1 MHLRPLRARLLGAL
15 LVLPQATGAS
25 DLELDP
31 RVWPAAPSGPSSCP
45 AWLAAA
51 GPPELL
57 VTRSAHES
65 ARLELCGPGA
75 TGPRTLASG
84 TGWFLNWADFPAAA
98 RLRDGSVLAAWLEL
112 LPGEAHS
119 YGTRFALLDPR
130 GARRGD
136 VRPLE
141 EHRGPGEHGFVS
153 LAPLDDERFLALWLD
168 GRAAGAHGAGE
179 TRVYARTIGADG
191 TLGAEQLVDPRACSC
206 CPTALVR
213 VAGGA
218 LLAAWRD
225 RSDEELRDIALARFE
240 GERWSEPERLRAD
253 GWKIDGCPVNGP
265 RLAASAAHVAA
276 TWFTGADG
284 SVRVALGDERGRGF
298 GPPVRVDDGAPEG
311 RGDAAF
317 LPDGSL
323 LVGWMEHDSRRST
336 WRVRR
341 VTPSGEVGPS
351 LVVAEVSSERSS
363 GFLRLASD
371 AEGVLVAYTETEPER
386 SVRVRRIVLHG
397 PPPGAGR

>member
-15 LVLPQATGAS
+15 LVLQQATGAS

-31 RVWPAAPSGPSSCP
+31 RVWPAAPSGASSCP
-45 AWLAAA
+45 SWLVAA

-65 ARLELCGPGA
+65 ARLELNGPGA
-75 TGPRTLASG
+75 QSSRTLASG

-98 RLRDGSVLAAWLEL
+98 RLSDGTVLAAWLEL

-119 YGTRFALLDPR
+119 YGTRFALLDPH

-153 LAPLDDERFLALWLD
+153 LAPLDDGRFLALWLD
-168 GRAAGAHGAGE
+168 GRAAGEHGAGE

-191 TLGAEQLVDPRACSC
+191 TLAAEQLVDPRACSC

-213 VAGGA
+213 LADGSH
-218 LLAAWRD
+218 LAAWRD
-225 RSDEELRDIALARFE
+225 RSDEELRDIALARFD
-240 GERWSEPERLRAD
+240 GTRWTEPEALHAD

-265 RLAASAAHVAA
+265 RLAANRERVAA

-284 SVRVALGDERGRGF
+284 SVRASLADVHGHRF
-298 GPPVRVDDGAPEG
+298 GAPIRIDDGAPEG

-323 LVGWMEHDSRRST
+323 LVGWMEHEPKLSS

-341 VTPSGEVGPS
+341 VLRDGSLGPS
-351 LVVAEVSSERSS
+351 LVVARVSSERSS
-363 GFLRLASD
+363 GFLRMSSD
-371 AEGVLVAYTETEPER
+371 EAGVLVAYTETDPAR
-386 SVRVRRIVLHG
+386 AVVVRRVSLV
-397 PPPGAGR
+397 PPR